1 MEGYASSYN
10 SLLAHMEGVTGN
22 YNCLL
27 THLEFETVI

>member
-10 SLLAHMEGVTGN
+10 SHMEGVTGN
-22 YNCLL
+22 YNSLL